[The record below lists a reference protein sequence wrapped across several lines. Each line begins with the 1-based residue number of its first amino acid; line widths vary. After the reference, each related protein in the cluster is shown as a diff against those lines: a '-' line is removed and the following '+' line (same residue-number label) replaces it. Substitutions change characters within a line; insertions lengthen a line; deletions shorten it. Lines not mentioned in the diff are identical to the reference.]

1 MKSLKVF
8 FESFRLGMENF
19 SMHTYTCVK
28 QLKADLMDKQISK
41 EGSNVIDTLGT
52 TVDNVIIKVE
62 QMA

>member
-1 MKSLKVF
+1 
-8 FESFRLGMENF
+8 MENF

-52 TVDNVIIKVE
+52 TVDNMIIKVE